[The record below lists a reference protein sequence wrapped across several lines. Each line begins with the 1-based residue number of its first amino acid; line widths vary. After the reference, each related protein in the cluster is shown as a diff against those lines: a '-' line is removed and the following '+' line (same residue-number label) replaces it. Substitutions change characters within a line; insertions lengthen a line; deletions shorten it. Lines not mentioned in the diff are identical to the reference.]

1 MSNEITF
8 NAKLSEAPRTQGDFT
23 YKITPHGVFDW
34 RHRLGLVPGNRG
46 YRGGLTRDRVLPL
59 SLDHKVQDHVP
70 GRKGFWQVHWDGKS
84 ASLFALQETDERR
97 ACKKLWNG
105 GEAKPLTPRPDNLP
119 STR

>member
-70 GRKGFWQVHWDGKS
+70 GRKRIL
-84 ASLFALQETDERR
+84 ASSLGRQKCVPFRSTGNRR
-97 ACKKLWNG
+97 AAGLQKAVERG
-105 GEAKPLTPRPDNLP
+105 
-119 STR
+119 